1 MCPMKDFNAGTYVSQ
16 GYYKSFQPELINRQW
31 HLDDMEV
38 IQLLSEA
45 DRDLGRLDMYSNY
58 IPNIDLFI
66 SMHILKEATQ
76 SSRIEGT
83 QTRIEE
89 ALREKEDIPPEK
101 RGDWEEVQNYIH
113 AMGVA
118 IKELE
123 KLPFSSRLIRTTH
136 KALLKG
142 VRGEKRQPGEFRRSQ
157 NWIGGATINDAAFI
171 PPAHTSVKELMGDLE
186 NFVHNREIF
195 FPELLKIALI
205 HYQFETIH
213 PFLDG
218 NGRVGRLMITL
229 YLVSKGILRK
239 PILYLSDFLEAHR
252 HHYYV
257 NLMQVRENNDIS
269 QWFKFFLVGIIETAN
284 KGIQTFDSIMQL
296 QKQVDLDIQKLG
308 RRAANAQKITNC
320 LYQRPLINAEK
331 VAKVAGI
338 SYPSAYKL
346 IEDMERL
353 EIIKEITG
361 GLRSREY
368 IFERYLALFQ

>member
-1 MCPMKDFNAGTYVSQ
+1 
-16 GYYKSFQPELINRQW
+16 
-31 HLDDMEV
+31 
-38 IQLLSEA
+38 
-45 DRDLGRLDMYSNY
+45 
-58 IPNIDLFI
+58 
-66 SMHILKEATQ
+66 
-76 SSRIEGT
+76 
-83 QTRIEE
+83 
-89 ALREKEDIPPEK
+89 
-101 RGDWEEVQNYIH
+101 
-113 AMGVA
+113 
-118 IKELE
+118 
-123 KLPFSSRLIRTTH
+123 
-136 KALLKG
+136 
-142 VRGEKRQPGEFRRSQ
+142 
-157 NWIGGATINDAAFI
+157 
-171 PPAHTSVKELMGDLE
+171 
-186 NFVHNREIF
+186 
-195 FPELLKIALI
+195 
-205 HYQFETIH
+205 
-213 PFLDG
+213 
-218 NGRVGRLMITL
+218 MITL

-308 RRAANAQKITNC
+308 RRAANAQKITNY